1 MDRLEAERPNPEVCA
16 RCGLRK
22 VTRDLQLEGIT
33 FRFCDECYWGSE
45 KEPAIK
51 AQTA

>member
-1 MDRLEAERPNPEVCA
+1 MDDAQLEKSNPEACA

-22 VTRDLQLEGIT
+22 VTHDLQLQGIT

-45 KEPAIK
+45 KEPALK
-51 AQTA
+51 AQS